1 MALVPLFQWCIER
14 RCIYT
19 HVMMVWL
26 CWILHSS
33 NSVLSSSHSHASAD
47 AEHWLEDYGEDWIGA
62 VAGWLF
68 DVDKLVLTEFWM
80 DFFGVRDASKISQ
93 KLHCFLHLTKVH
105 PCNLQQLT
113 SNGRKALIPG
123 KRLTDDTIFGND
135 LLPPLTI
142 LVSFIF
148 RTKRLDHIRQ

>member
-1 MALVPLFQWCIER
+1 MKIIADLNEVAER
-14 RCIYT
+14 ERLEATNPSQDY
-19 HVMMVWL
+19 
-26 CWILHSS
+26 
-33 NSVLSSSHSHASAD
+33 VLSYNGNSF
-47 AEHWLEDYGEDWIGA
+47 I
-62 VAGWLF
+62 
-68 DVDKLVLTEFWM
+68 VDKLVLTEFWM
-80 DFFGVRDASKISQ
+80 DFFGLRDASKISH
-93 KLHCFLHLTKVH
+93 KLHCYFHLTKVH